1 MSTGPVA
8 VVTGAGSGIGRD
20 IAVGLARAGYRVALA
35 GRREDALRET
45 ATLVAAAAQEGPGP
59 AAASGRDPAGGEAGV
74 SLAVRTDVR
83 SEESVREFFG
93 HIVTQWGRID
103 LLINNAGSFGG
114 GGPIE
119 DVPLEQWNQAI
130 ETNLTGS
137 FLCAQAAFR
146 VMKGQDPQGGRI
158 INNGSISAHVPR
170 PFAVGYTAS
179 KHAIT
184 GLTKAISLEGRP
196 YQIACGQIDIG
207 NAATD
212 MTGPMATGVPQADG
226 SVRAE
231 PLMETRHVTD
241 AVLMMAAL
249 PLDANVE
256 FLTIM
261 ATNMPYI
268 GRG

>member
-1 MSTGPVA
+1 VSTVRVA

-20 IAVGLARAGYRVALA
+20 VAVALGQAGYRVALA
-35 GRREDALRET
+35 GRREDALHET
-45 ATLVAAAAQEGPGP
+45 ARLVAAAAGDETER
-59 AAASGRDPAGGEAGV
+59 A
-74 SLAVRTDVR
+74 LAVPTDVR
-83 SEESVREFFG
+83 SESSVHAFFDQ
-93 HIVTQWGRID
+93 IMTQWGRVD
-103 LLINNAGSFGG
+103 LLFNNAGSFGG

-119 DVPLEQWNQAI
+119 DVPFEQWNQAI
-130 ETNLTGS
+130 DTNLTGS

-158 INNGSISAHVPR
+158 INNGSLSAHVPR
-170 PFAVGYTAS
+170 PFAVSYTAS

-196 YQIACGQIDIG
+196 YRIACGQIDIG

-212 MTGPMATGVPQADG
+212 MTGAMATGVPQADG

-231 PLMETRHVTD
+231 PLMEARHVTD

-256 FLTIM
+256 FLTVM

>member
-1 MSTGPVA
+1 VA

-20 IAVGLARAGYRVALA
+20 VAVALGRDGYRVALA
-35 GRREDALRET
+35 GRRKDALSET
-45 ATLVAAAAQEGPGP
+45 ARLVAAQEDPD
-59 AAASGRDPAGGEAGV
+59 AAAGV
-74 SLAVRTDVR
+74 ALAVPTDVR
-83 SEESVREFFG
+83 SEDSVREFFDQ
-93 HIVTQWGRID
+93 IVAQWGRID
-103 LLINNAGSFGG
+103 LLFNNAGSFGG

-119 DVPLEQWNQAI
+119 DVPFEQWNQAI

-158 INNGSISAHVPR
+158 INNGSLSAHVPR

-212 MTGPMATGVPQADG
+212 MTGAMATGVPQADG

-249 PLDANVE
+249 PLNANVE
-256 FLTIM
+256 FLTVM